1 MAFLGADGATALGYA
16 ALFLYVQDV
25 FDMWG
30 SLGVHGGANLSR
42 AVEDGRYYLAEMEQN
57 CG

>member
-16 ALFLYVQDV
+16 ALLLYVQDV

-30 SLGVHGGANLSR
+30 SLGVHGGANLCR
-42 AVEDGRYYLAEMEQN
+42 AVEDGRY
-57 CG
+57 